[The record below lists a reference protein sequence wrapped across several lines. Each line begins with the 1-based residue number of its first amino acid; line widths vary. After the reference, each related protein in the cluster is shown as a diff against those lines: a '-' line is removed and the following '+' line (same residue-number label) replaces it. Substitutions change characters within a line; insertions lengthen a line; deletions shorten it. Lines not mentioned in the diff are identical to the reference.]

1 MKVGIIADTHD
12 NIPKIKKAL
21 AAFAARHC
29 EALIHAGDI
38 ISPFAAKALRA
49 AKLPIHA
56 IYGNNDGERK
66 GLADLLPGIC
76 DGPRLLELD
85 GKKILVAHSIAQ
97 VSESARAGVDL
108 VIVGHTH
115 VAGLE
120 RTKPLVL
127 NPGECGGWLY
137 GRHSVAVLDT
147 ARLAIEE
154 IPLD

>member
-1 MKVGIIADTHD
+1 MKVGIISDTHD
-12 NIPKIKKAL
+12 NMPKIKKAM
-21 AAFAARHC
+21 AAFAARKC

-49 AKLPIHA
+49 AKLPVYA
-56 IYGNNDGERK
+56 VYGNNDGEKK

-76 DGPRLLELD
+76 DGPRLIELD
-85 GKKILVAHSIAQ
+85 GKKILIAHSLAQ
-97 VSESARAGVDL
+97 VSEAAKAGADL

-137 GRHSVAVLDT
+137 GKHSVAVLDT

-154 IPLD
+154 VILD